1 MPVASVLPT
10 PPLQAPRPPCCIR
23 SHGPSPVSSMPG
35 VAACRQRMSCPM
47 SARTNWQASVVVTS
61 THLGPGSKCRMRAP
75 LHARRA
81 CSDAGVEFPFQHG
94 GGTYLSGVDGDVVLV
109 LCPHVSI
116 RANRFVLR
124 CSIRN
129 ARSDL
134 LRSRRGPKTWC
145 RTGVDKHEEVIQDG
159 PGGRASIRPIGS
171 KGP

>member
-1 MPVASVLPT
+1 MRINKYISQSGIASRREADQILAEGRVKVNG
-10 PPLQAPRPPCCIR
+10 A
-23 SHGPSPVSSMPG
+23 
-35 VAACRQRMSCPM
+35 
-47 SARTNWQASVVVTS
+47 VVYNLS
-61 THLGPGSKCRMRAP
+61 LN
-75 LHARRA
+75 
-81 CSDAGVEFPFQHG
+81 VE
-94 GGTYLSGVDGDVVLV
+94 DGDVVLV